1 MKMRVWVTG
10 SGGLLG
16 SHVVRQVPA
25 GNVEVVAMP
34 RSVVDLRNHEE
45 VRELFNQAPP
55 DGVIHCAAISN
66 TGICETHPELA
77 DEVNVGTTR
86 LLTEL
91 ATDIPLVFL
100 STDIV
105 FDGLKGGYK
114 EDDVC
119 APINVYGMTKR
130 EAEGL
135 VLKNP
140 MHSVLRLSLNGG
152 ISPTGDRGFNEVL
165 RRSFAGGNE
174 VKLFTD
180 EYRQPIPAT
189 VTADIIWEVYL
200 NGWTGI
206 YHLGGAE
213 RMSRYEIGMLLAQ
226 RWPSLSPKVIPAS
239 LKEFTGGRRAPDT
252 SMDCHRLQSLLPF
265 RIPGLREWLEGC
277 PDSAF

>member
-1 MKMRVWVTG
+1 MTRVWVTG

-16 SHVVRQVPA
+16 SHVLRQVPE

-45 VRELFNQAPP
+45 VRQLFKQAPP

-66 TGICETHPELA
+66 TGLCETQPELA
-77 DEVNVGTTR
+77 AEVNVGTTR
-86 LLTEL
+86 LLAEL
-91 ATDIPLVFL
+91 AEDIPLVFL

-140 MHSVLRLSLNGG
+140 MHSVIRLSLNGG
-152 ISPTGDRGFNEVL
+152 ISPTGDRGFNEAL
-165 RRSFAGGNE
+165 CRSFVGGNE

-200 NGWTGI
+200 NRWTGI

-213 RMSRYEIGMLLAQ
+213 RMSRYEIGVLLAQ
-226 RWPSLSPKVIPAS
+226 RWPSLNPRVIPTS

-265 RIPGLREWLEGC
+265 RIPSLREWLEGH
-277 PDSAF
+277 PDAAF

>member
-1 MKMRVWVTG
+1 M
-10 SGGLLG
+10 L
-16 SHVVRQVPA
+16 RQVPSR
-25 GNVEVVAMP
+25 NVDVIAMP
-34 RSVVDLRNHEE
+34 RSVVDLRNHNE
-45 VRELFNQAPP
+45 VRQLFNQVPP
-55 DGVIHCAAISN
+55 DGIIHCAAISN
-66 TGICETHPELA
+66 TGLCETQPELA

-86 LLTEL
+86 LLAEL
-91 ATDIPLVFL
+91 AEGIPLVFL

-105 FDGLKGGYK
+105 FDGLKGSYK

-130 EAEGL
+130 EAERL

-140 MHSVLRLSLNGG
+140 MHSILRLSLNGG

-189 VTADIIWEVYL
+189 VTADIIWEVFL
-200 NGWTGI
+200 NRWAGI

-213 RMSRYEIGMLLAQ
+213 RMSRYEIGVLLAQ
-226 RWPSLSPKVIPAS
+226 RWPNYNPRVVPAS
-239 LKEFTGGRRAPDT
+239 LKEFAGGRRAPDT
-252 SMDCHRLQSLLPF
+252 AMNCHRLQSLLSF
-265 RIPGLREWLEGC
+265 EIPSLRAWLKEH
-277 PDSAF
+277 PDVAF